1 MSKRTQLVCAI
12 AIYHLMMALGAIAA
26 TASEQLTCTLTDTAA
41 QPGAQS
47 RPLTIIVDDAAN
59 TLKAQEGERTY
70 TFRDVSIS
78 SVSISGHADDISL
91 GIDRSSFGVVF
102 QSYGGATNA
111 AAIEFGRCQP
121 ASSKANSP

>member
-1 MSKRTQLVCAI
+1 MSKRTHLMCAT
-12 AIYHLMMALGAIAA
+12 AIYHLMMALGASAA
-26 TASEQLTCTLTDTAA
+26 TASEQLTCTLTDTVA

-47 RPLTIIVDDAAN
+47 RPMTIIVDDAAN
-59 TLKAQEGERTY
+59 TLKAQEGEQTY

-102 QSYGGATNA
+102 QSYGAGKT